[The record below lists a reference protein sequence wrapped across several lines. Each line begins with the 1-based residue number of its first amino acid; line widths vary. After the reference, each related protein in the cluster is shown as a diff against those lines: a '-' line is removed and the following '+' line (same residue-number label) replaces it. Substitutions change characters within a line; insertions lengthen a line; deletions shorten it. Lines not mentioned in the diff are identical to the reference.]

1 MLVGSPIESGFFSS
15 STPLSLMPE
24 RFSKRKN
31 TKRRD
36 LRPYRS
42 DMFLGLWL
50 TCNLVMIALVKGEV
64 LLKRVA
70 L

>member
-1 MLVGSPIESGFFSS
+1 
-15 STPLSLMPE
+15 MPE